1 MAVAPRARS
10 ELGPAGVAASFAA
23 RGLHSVLLPWLLLG
37 AAPAASAIGGVQG
50 AALGAQAV
58 ALAAL
63 GGLGDRWGAR
73 RVAVAGQLAAS
84 LPALALAAAGSAPP
98 LAAIAAYA
106 LASGAVWGFVS
117 PARDALVADGGER
130 DLLRPTAGF
139 AIAQFAGLL
148 AGIALA
154 SRAEGLGAR
163 TLLAA
168 QGALHLAAAAALA
181 RGGRLGSVPA
191 RETRKRPAA
200 RLAGDARSAP
210 FGDLPALEMIG
221 LSALFGLCSA
231 GPFAVWAPL
240 FAAEAGGPSASA
252 LALLFALFPIGTIA
266 GSLALRRVALPCD
279 KRGAMLASHAAAS
292 LCLGAAGLTS
302 SFGAAAVSFALWGFC
317 GGVFMTC
324 GRARL
329 LESRPPGE
337 HARLLSALQLAL
349 LVAST
354 AGAALAGLV
363 ANRIGARPSLAVFA
377 VLSLAGV
384 VAAARAPRVRLLGER
399 ARSAARAV
407 RAGRSGGR

>member
-10 ELGPAGVAASFAA
+10 DLGPAGVAASFAA

-37 AAPAASAIGGVQG
+37 AAPAAAAIGGVQG
-50 AALGAQAV
+50 AALGAQAL

-163 TLLAA
+163 ALLAA

-181 RGGRLGSVPA
+181 RGGRFGSAPA
-191 RETRKRPAA
+191 RGDRKRPAA
-200 RLAGDARSAP
+200 RLDAPSAP

-231 GPFAVWAPL
+231 GPFTVWAPL
-240 FAAEAGGPSASA
+240 FAAEAGDPSASA

-302 SFGAAAVSFALWGFC
+302 SFGAAAFGFALWGFC

-329 LESRPPGE
+329 LESRPPGQ

-349 LVAST
+349 LAAST

-363 ANRIGARPSLAVFA
+363 ANRIGARPSIAVFA
-377 VLSLAGV
+377 VLSLAG
-384 VAAARAPRVRLLGER
+384 AAAASRAPRVRLLG
-399 ARSAARAV
+399 A
-407 RAGRSGGR
+407 RAGRAARDARAGSPRGR